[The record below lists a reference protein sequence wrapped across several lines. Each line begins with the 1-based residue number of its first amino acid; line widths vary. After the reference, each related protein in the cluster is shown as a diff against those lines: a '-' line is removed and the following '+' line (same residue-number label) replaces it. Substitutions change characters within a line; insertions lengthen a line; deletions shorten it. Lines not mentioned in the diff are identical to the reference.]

1 MSNGR
6 GTSWIAWLNGAVV
19 VGALVAYL
27 SVRFPDTLEDDDNR
41 LRLVIAVL
49 WLALVGTAVASRA
62 AAGGIGLLLRN
73 LVIWGAIGLGLLTA
87 YSFREQFAFLK
98 DRVVAELLPHRGTAP
113 PTAAMRA
120 GEPPSITFRTRQGG
134 HFVVEAQVNGTPIR
148 FMVDTGAS
156 DVMLT
161 AGDARRA
168 GINPNA
174 LNYSRRYQTA
184 NGIALGAPVVLT
196 RVSVGP
202 IEVENVHG
210 SVSQV
215 EGGIS
220 LLGMS
225 FLGRLSG
232 YEVRDGALTLRQ

>member
-1 MSNGR
+1 M
-6 GTSWIAWLNGAVV
+6 GAVV
-19 VGALVAYL
+19 VGALIAYL
-27 SVRFPDTLEDDDNR
+27 SVRFPDTLDNEDNQ
-41 LRLVIAVL
+41 LRLVIGVL
-49 WLALVGTAVASRA
+49 WLALVGSAVASRA
-62 AAGGIGLLLRN
+62 TTGGVGLLLRN

-87 YSFREQFAFLK
+87 YSFRAEFAFLK
-98 DRVVAELLPHRGTAP
+98 DRVTAELVPHRGSAP
-113 PTAAMRA
+113 PAAAMRA

-134 HFVVEAQVNGTPIR
+134 HFVVEAQVNGSPIR

-161 AGDARRA
+161 AADARRA

-174 LNYSRRYQTA
+174 LNFTQRYQTA

-202 IEVENVHG
+202 VEVENVHG
-210 SVSQV
+210 SVSQA

>member
-1 MSNGR
+1 MSSER
-6 GTSWIAWLNGAVV
+6 GARWIPWLVGAVV
-19 VGALVAYL
+19 VGALVAFL
-27 SVRFPDTLEDDDNR
+27 SARFPDTLEDEDNR

-49 WLALVGTAVASRA
+49 WLALVGTAFGSRA

-98 DRVVAELLPHRGTAP
+98 DRVVAELLPHRGAAP

-120 GEPPSITFRTRQGG
+120 GEPPSITYRTRQGG

-202 IEVENVHG
+202 VEVENVHG
-210 SVSQV
+210 SVSQA